1 MHNLASFADITYFH
15 KVWNQIKHWA
25 GSGSKLFDT
34 DLISVTCTDP
44 ESFVREGP
52 TLTIFFFF
60 FWGGGGGGGG
70 DDPSKYHYKCMV
82 FCWRVDNGPKLDAGL
97 VAL

>member
-60 FWGGGGGGGG
+60 FWGGGGGGEMIQANTTI
-70 DDPSKYHYKCMV
+70 SVWC
-82 FCWRVDNGPKLDAGL
+82 FAGVSIMAQNWML
-97 VAL
+97 AW